1 MVGPQAICM
10 KGGQGPEG
18 EEMEMFAR
26 VTKYRM
32 KPESMDDSIALLNEL
47 KPQIM
52 ALPGMIQ
59 FINVANDDGNGY
71 VISIVESKEISDA
84 NQEKVAAIWSRFG
97 DYLAAAPEPAGYNV
111 LMNET
116 GG

>member
-1 MVGPQAICM
+1 MY
-10 KGGQGPEG
+10 
-18 EEMEMFAR
+18 AR

-32 KPESMDDSIALLNEL
+32 KPETMNDSIALLQEL

-71 VISIVESKEISDA
+71 VISLVESREISDA
-84 NQEKVAAIWSRFG
+84 NQDRVAQIWARFA
-97 DYLAAAPEPAGYNV
+97 DYLAAPPEPAGYDV
-111 LMNET
+111 LMSEVT
-116 GG
+116 G